1 MPNQPRRAAILL
13 SLSSLASRLLGY
25 VRDAVLSW
33 QFGADA
39 ATDAYHAAFVLPD
52 MLNYFLAGGALSLAF
67 LPAFTRLEEDGNQER
82 AWRLFWSVALTT
94 AALLAIAITAAWL
107 YTDALITQMYPGF
120 SAEQHALTVELTRI
134 VLPGPL
140 FFALG
145 GLFNATELARKRF
158 AAAAISP
165 LLYNLA
171 IVAGGTVA
179 APWLGI
185 EGFSWGVIVGAIAGP
200 FATAVWLSRDHVKYA
215 RPLSVADRAVGA
227 YWWSAIPLL
236 VGVSLTTVDEW
247 LGRWAASSLEPGS
260 ITWLNNGRRLMLVP
274 VALVGQSVSTAALPF
289 LASLHARGDNEGFD
303 RTVADAVVL
312 TWVVSVTAAGGLFI
326 GAPLAV
332 GVLYGHGS
340 YTPTDVERTATLLQ
354 VLCLAI
360 PAWCMQAVVARS
372 FYARSS
378 MWAPMLLTSLVT
390 ISVVPIYAW
399 AGAHDVLHIAWATVA
414 GTWISSTALALLSL
428 RVTGG
433 FWRATLTSLP
443 GAIVA
448 TVPGVF
454 VWLMFGRHITGLW
467 HPAATIGCAMLC
479 APGLLSHASGRRWVR
494 ARTARLLRR

>member
-13 SLSSLASRLLGY
+13 SLSTLASRLLGY

-67 LPAFTRLEEDGNQER
+67 LPAFTRLQEDGNDER
-82 AWRLFWSVALTT
+82 AWRLFWSVAITT
-94 AALLAIAITAAWL
+94 TGLLALAIIGAWTF
-107 YTDALITQMYPGF
+107 TDQIVARMYPGF
-120 SAEQHALTVELTRI
+120 SAEQHALTVDLTRI

-165 LLYNLA
+165 LIYNLA
-171 IVAGGTVA
+171 IVAGGTIA

-185 EGFSWGVIVGAIAGP
+185 AGFSWGVIVGAIAGP
-200 FATAVWLSRDHVKYA
+200 FATAAWLSRDQVRYG
-215 RPLSVADRAVGA
+215 RPLPITDRAVGA

-247 LGRWAASSLEPGS
+247 LGRWAASAMEHGS

-312 TWVVSVTAAGGLFI
+312 TWIVSVTAAGGLFV

-332 GVLYGHGS
+332 SVLYGHGS
-340 YTPTDVERTATLLQ
+340 YTPADVEQTAALLQ

-390 ISVVPIYAW
+390 FAVVPIYAW
-399 AGAHDVLHIAWATVA
+399 ASRHDVLHIAWATVA
-414 GTWISSTALALLSL
+414 GTWISVTAIALLSL
-428 RVTGG
+428 RVTRG
-433 FWRATLTSLP
+433 FWLATLSSLP
-443 GAIVA
+443 AAIA
-448 TVPGVF
+448 GTSPGVIA
-454 VWLMFGRHITGLW
+454 WLLFGQHVGGLLY
-467 HPAATIGCAMLC
+467 PAATIGCALLC
-479 APGLLSHASGRRWVR
+479 APGLLSHATGRQWLRSR
-494 ARTARLLRR
+494 AERLTRR